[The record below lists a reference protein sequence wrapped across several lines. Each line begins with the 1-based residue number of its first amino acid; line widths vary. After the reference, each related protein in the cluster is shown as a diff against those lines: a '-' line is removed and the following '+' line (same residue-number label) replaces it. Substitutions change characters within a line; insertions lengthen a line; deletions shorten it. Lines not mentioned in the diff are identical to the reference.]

1 MYLLNEESL
10 LTIAEYLAAEEQSDI
25 KHEYIGGQVYAMSGA
40 SRNHNLI
47 AGNLFAIVRNHL
59 RGSSFRGFIS
69 DMKVKIET
77 QKADLF
83 YYPDVVVTCNP
94 QDNQKFFLISP
105 CLVIEVLS
113 PSTESI
119 DRREKWLE
127 YQNLSSLQEYVL
139 VSQSEM
145 KVEIYRRDNT
155 GKWSIKNLIEND
167 SLELTS
173 IDLAIPI
180 SLIYEDVYN
189 E

>member
-1 MYLLNEESL
+1 MYLLKENSL
-10 LTIAEYLAAEEQSDI
+10 LTIDEYLAAEAQSEI

-47 AGNLFAIVRNHL
+47 ALNIATSIRTHL
-59 RGSSFRGFIS
+59 RGSDCRGFIS
-69 DMKVKIET
+69 DMKVKIES
-77 QKADLF
+77 KIANLF
-83 YYPDVVVTCNP
+83 YYPDVVVTCNS
-94 QDNQKFFLISP
+94 QDNQKFFLTEP
-105 CLVIEVLS
+105 CLAIEVLS

-145 KVEIYRRDNT
+145 KVEIYRRDDT
-155 GKWSIKNLIEND
+155 GKWSIKTLVEND
-167 SLELTS
+167 SLELRS
-173 IDLAIPI
+173 IDLTIPT

-189 E
+189 

>member
-1 MYLLNEESL
+1 MYVLNEDSL
-10 LTIAEYLAAEEQSDI
+10 LTIDEYLTAEEQSEI

-59 RGSSFRGFIS
+59 RGSNCRGFIS

-77 QKADLF
+77 QTADLF
-83 YYPDVVVTCNP
+83 YYPDVIVTCNS
-94 QDNQKFFLISP
+94 QDNQKFFLTDP

-127 YQNLSSLQEYVL
+127 YQNLSSLKEYVL

-145 KVEIYRRDNT
+145 KVEIYRRDDT
-155 GKWSIKNLIEND
+155 GKWSIKNLIDNNY
-167 SLELTS
+167 LELIS
-173 IDLAIPI
+173 IDLTIPM

-189 E
+189 